1 MSFLVFLL
9 VMQVLHFVCTWRLY
23 VLAGQK
29 AWQAAVPVYS
39 AVILMRIVQ
48 RPWWWTILLYVPV
61 VGNVMALVLWSDTAR
76 AFGFRRVWEVV
87 LTLASAGLF
96 LAYVS
101 YSGRA
106 KYDARYREHRHALDS
121 SILGA
126 IVFATAAASLIKA
139 FTYEAYTIPTSSMEG
154 SMMVGDFLF
163 VNKMSYGTRIAMTPL
178 SFPLVHD
185 TIPVLKTRSYIKGVS
200 LPYLRLPALRRIK
213 RGDIVVF
220 NWPGD
225 ADEKPIDKRANY
237 IKRCVALP
245 GDTLELRRGEL
256 SIDGRPWVWSER
268 ARPQKEYRLTFPRTY
283 YEPFRNLLRMEL
295 ELSALDTDAAGNEVV
310 QAFLSQENLEKI
322 RAEFPGVTAE
332 RLVLEPGT
340 PDAAPLFPA
349 NARYNR
355 DNYGPLY
362 VPKRGDRISL
372 TRDNLPQYRDII
384 VKYEG
389 HTLDTTAQGDIRIDG
404 VPTREYLVEQDY
416 YFMMGDNRDNSLDSR
431 YWGYV
436 PADHIVGSPAMIW
449 LSIAPDDGTGTPLF
463 KRIRTERVFSFPQGE
478 KGALRSYFWPIVLGG
493 CALYGAYRWG
503 WKKRKKNAAQS
514 HDKAKKS

>member
-1 MSFLVFLL
+1 MSVILL
-9 VMQVLHFVCTWRLY
+9 LIVMQALHFVCTWRLY
-23 VLAGQK
+23 ALAGQK
-29 AWQAAVPVYS
+29 PWQAAVPVYS
-39 AVILMRIVQ
+39 AVVLMRIVQ
-48 RPWWWTILLYVPV
+48 RPWWWTILLYIPV
-61 VGNVMALVLWSDTAR
+61 VGNVMAFVLWSDTSR

-87 LTLASAGLF
+87 LTLVSLGLF
-96 LAYVS
+96 LAYAN
-101 YSGRA
+101 YSKRT
-106 KYDARYREHRHALDS
+106 KYDEHYRDHRQALDS

-126 IVFATAAASLIKA
+126 VVFATAAASLIKA
-139 FTYEAYTIPTSSMEG
+139 FTYEAYTIPTSSMES

-163 VNKMSYGTRIAMTPL
+163 VNKMSYGTRIALTPL

-185 TIPVLKTRSYIKGVS
+185 TIPVLNTRSYIKGVS
-200 LPYLRLPALRRIK
+200 LPYLRLPALRKIK

-225 ADEKPIDKRANY
+225 SAEKPIDKRANY

-245 GDTLELRRGEL
+245 GDTLELRRGDL
-256 SIDGRPWVWSER
+256 FIDGEAWVWNER

-283 YEPFRNLLRMEL
+283 YEPFRQLLKMGL
-295 ELSALDTDAAGNEVV
+295 ELSYLDVDPAGNEIV
-310 QAFLSQENLEKI
+310 QAYLSQENLDRV
-322 RAEFPGVTAE
+322 RAVFPEVQAE
-332 RLVLEPGT
+332 RLVLEPDT
-340 PDAAPLFPA
+340 ADSYPLFPQ

-372 TRDNLPQYRDII
+372 TADNLPQYRDII

-389 HTLDTTAQGDIRIDG
+389 HSLDTDTQGVIRIDG
-404 VPTREYLVEQDY
+404 IPSTEYVVEQDY

-449 LSIAPDDGTGTPLF
+449 LSIAADDGSGAPLF

-478 KGALRSYFWPIVLGG
+478 KGPLRSYFWPILAGG
-493 CALYGAYRWG
+493 CLLYGGYRW
-503 WKKRKKNAAQS
+503 WKKKRRKNSGKNA
-514 HDKAKKS
+514 